1 MRKSHPGQK
10 DRLSGKCPGQLRNP
24 PSENKQG
31 VKTMKGLKFKVL
43 GLSLLVLLAPSA
55 LFSQFNRQDWR
66 VSQIASD
73 LTVGYAV
80 HICDLNGDGKADVL
94 ILDSRRIVAFYGPDF
109 KPTEIA
115 RDFAKPDLVCI
126 TSLDIDGDGRL
137 DLVVG
142 ADWKPFNTK
151 SGGTIQWLR
160 QPGKEGE
167 KWTVTPITEEPTIH
181 RIKTADLDGDG
192 KPEVIAVALMGYE
205 ASAKANWM
213 DGRPVR
219 VLSLKPG
226 ANPKSDPWLVQSLDQ
241 SLHVVHNFLP
251 IKEPGKDPFVITASY
266 EGLGRLVLNKKG
278 LEGKVVPLHAGNQEK
293 PSSNRGA
300 SEVARGKNT
309 SGNEMFATVEP
320 WHGNQ
325 IVAYEQN
332 PNKLW
337 TRTVL
342 DEQLKWGHA
351 VSIADLDNDGVDEVI
366 AGIRDNLSEN
376 PGKRRGVRIYRRN
389 KVDPSQWMVFVLE
402 DGGVAV
408 EDLVIGD
415 LDGDGLKDI
424 VVSGRATQN
433 ARIYFQNP
441 QKPNR
446 LK

>member
-1 MRKSHPGQK
+1 
-10 DRLSGKCPGQLRNP
+10 
-24 PSENKQG
+24 
-31 VKTMKGLKFKVL
+31 MKRLKFKGL
-43 GLSLLVLLAPSA
+43 GLCLLVLLAPSA
-55 LFSQFNRQDWR
+55 LFAQFNTKDWQ
-66 VSQIASD
+66 VSQIVSD

-80 HICDLNGDGKADVL
+80 HLCDLNSDGKTDVL
-94 ILDSRRIVAFYGPDF
+94 VLDSRRIVAYYAPDF

-115 RDFAKPDLVCI
+115 KDFAKPDLVCI
-126 TSLDIDGDGRL
+126 TSMDVNGDGRL

-160 QPGKEGE
+160 QPALAGE

-226 ANPKSDPWLVQSLDQ
+226 IKPESDPWCIQTLDQ

-251 IKEPGKDPFVITASY
+251 IREQGKDPFVITASY
-266 EGLGRLVLNKKG
+266 EGLGRLVLDKKG
-278 LEGKVVPLHAGNQEK
+278 LGGKLKQLHAGNQEK

-300 SEVARGKNT
+300 SEVARGKDA

-325 IVAYEQN
+325 IVTYEQN
-332 PNKLW
+332 ADKLW
-337 TRTVL
+337 TRKVL

-351 VSIADLDNDGVDEVI
+351 VGLFDLDNDGIDEVV
-366 AGIRDNLSEN
+366 AGIRDNLSDN
-376 PGKRRGVRIYRRN
+376 PGKRRGVRIYRRD
-389 KVDPSQWMVFVLE
+389 KSDLTKWIGFVLE

-408 EDLVIGD
+408 EDMAIAD
-415 LDGDGLKDI
+415 LNGDGLKDI

-441 QKPNR
+441 PKGSGG
-446 LK
+446 K